1 MRNEIPETHVD
12 LLTGPVYVQLASHMS
27 NGSIQVH
34 PVWCGYDGAHILI
47 NSAKGRAKDKNMRAN
62 PNVTVLAVDPENPF
76 RWVEVRG
83 KVVDISE
90 EGADE
95 HIDRLSELYI
105 QQSPYPWRAA
115 GEVRVIYRI
124 EPERVVPFST

>member
-1 MRNEIPETHVD
+1 MNSEIPETHKD
-12 LLTGPVYVQLASHMS
+12 LLAGPVYVQLASHMR

-34 PVWCGYDGAHILI
+34 PVWCGYDGTHILV
-47 NSAKGRAKDKNMRAN
+47 NSAKGRVKDRNMRTN

-76 RWVEVRG
+76 RWLEIRG

-95 HIDRLSELYI
+95 HIDQLSDLYI
-105 QQSPYPWRAA
+105 QQSPYPWREA
-115 GEVRVIYRI
+115 GEVRVIYRV
-124 EPERVVPFST
+124 EPERIIAFST

>member
-1 MRNEIPETHVD
+1 MRNEIPETHAD
-12 LLTGPVYVQLASHMS
+12 LLTGPVYVQLASHMG

-34 PVWCGYDGAHILI
+34 PVWCGYDGTHILI

-95 HIDRLSELYI
+95 HIDQLSELYI

-124 EPERVVPFST
+124 KPERVVPFST